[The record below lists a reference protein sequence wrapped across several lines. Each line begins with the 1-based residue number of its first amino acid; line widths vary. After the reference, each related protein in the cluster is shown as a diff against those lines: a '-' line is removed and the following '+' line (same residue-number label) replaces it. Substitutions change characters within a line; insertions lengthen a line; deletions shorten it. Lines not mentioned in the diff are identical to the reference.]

1 MFHFL
6 ENDIREQK
14 KYEMRAQ
21 TSVDNTVND
30 LRYEIK
36 FEKVNFKFETNF
48 VIKRKIDFLS

>member
-1 MFHFL
+1 M
-6 ENDIREQK
+6 K
-14 KYEMRAQ
+14 TQ

-30 LRYEIK
+30 QRYEIK